1 MSFISLLIHTCS
13 IQAKT
18 LNRSGYEK
26 TETWSDIATGVA
38 TRHDSSN
45 GVKISDGGI
54 RINTDDD
61 LFFFE
66 PTVTIARGNRIVH
79 DGINYDVIKV
89 NKLYAKAAIH
99 HLEVVARATDN
110 K

>member
-1 MSFISLLIHTCS
+1 MSFQSLLIHTCD

-18 LNRSGYEK
+18 LNREGYEK
-26 TETWSDIATGVA
+26 REEWADIASDVA
-38 TRHDSSN
+38 CRHDSKNS
-45 GVKISDGGI
+45 VAIADGGI
-54 RINTDDD
+54 RVNTDDD

-79 DGINYDVIKV
+79 DGEQYTVIKV
-89 NKLYAKAAIH
+89 NKLYAKASLH